1 MSIKIKI
8 PWIFRC
14 ILTLAYACCIYIASS
29 GDTSSVSLPPYTDKL
44 IHFVEFGLLCFMI
57 CWLLSSVQIGIKAI
71 YKTIL
76 AIGIASLFGMSDE
89 IHQYFTP
96 HRSVEILDW
105 LADTS
110 GAITAGFLWQL
121 LALRRQTKEKLL
133 TAKRDSNPDRK
144 RINT

>member
-14 ILTLAYACCIYIASS
+14 ILALAYAYCIYLASS
-29 GDTSSVSLPPYTDKL
+29 EDTSSVSLPPYTDKL
-44 IHFVEFGLLCFMI
+44 IHFVEFGLLCFML
-57 CWLLSSVQIGIKAI
+57 CWLFSSVFTGTKMI

-76 AIGIASLFGMSDE
+76 AIGITSLYGMSDE
-89 IHQYFTP
+89 FHQYFTP
-96 HRSVEILDW
+96 HRSVTISDW
-105 LADTS
+105 LADTA
-110 GAITAGFLWQL
+110 GAITAGLLWQL